1 MCAAKL
7 PASPERRGEAMSSG
21 HRGRGREGKSVGSVI
36 SLYRDS
42 KRNVHFLG
50 MFALLST
57 CDRPAVDPRK
67 TPEEIEEREILIIGH
82 FFLGGRIWRSKT
94 EPVNQ

>member
-42 KRNVHFLG
+42 KRNVV
-50 MFALLST
+50 ALVRVRRQGT
-57 CDRPAVDPRK
+57 DRA
-67 TPEEIEEREILIIGH
+67 
-82 FFLGGRIWRSKT
+82 
-94 EPVNQ
+94 

>member
-1 MCAAKL
+1 MYVCMYVCMYVRIFPKNFRQRYYLFLIYANFFVGKCKNNAFERFYKSYLLCAQPNS

-42 KRNVHFLG
+42 KRNVCFG
-50 MFALLST
+50 
-57 CDRPAVDPRK
+57 
-67 TPEEIEEREILIIGH
+67 
-82 FFLGGRIWRSKT
+82 
-94 EPVNQ
+94 

>member
-1 MCAAKL
+1 MLLSVSIELFAMCAAKL

-42 KRNVHFLG
+42 KRNVCFG
-50 MFALLST
+50 
-57 CDRPAVDPRK
+57 
-67 TPEEIEEREILIIGH
+67 
-82 FFLGGRIWRSKT
+82 
-94 EPVNQ
+94 